1 MTGLEWLAGLVAAAL
16 SALGLGGGSLLLI
29 WLTLVAGVD
38 PATAKGVNLLFF
50 LACSAASVLVYAK
63 KKQIDYKIALWAI
76 LSGLPG
82 ALGGFWFSAL
92 LPAKTASRLLAAI
105 LLLVGARELF
115 SGLPNALR
123 KTFRKSHT
131 GK

>member
-1 MTGLEWLAGLVAAAL
+1 MIGFEWLAGLLAAAL

-50 LACSAASVLVYAK
+50 LACAAASVLVYAK

-76 LSGLPG
+76 LPGLPG
-82 ALGGFWFSAL
+82 ALIGFWFSGL
-92 LPAKTASRLLAAI
+92 LPAKTASRLLAVI
-105 LLLVGARELF
+105 LLLVGGRELF
-115 SGLPNALR
+115 AGLPKAIR
-123 KTFRKSHT
+123 KILQKKHLEQ
-131 GK
+131 